1 MAQKLDTFKG
11 KITSKSS
18 PKEINKTLTELQ
30 AYLEK
35 YEEKDAAKVVDEL
48 KSGSSKGSHQDK
60 ILSKQFIKLYSRRT
74 DTLER
79 IAKSIKRMQEDLIDE
94 QDTSIKKRGIIG
106 KAKSKVIGGLQA
118 TKNAISTVK
127 DKAKSGF
134 DMLQGLMSNM
144 LNLKNLL
151 PMI

>member
-48 KSGSSKGSHQDK
+48 KSGSSKGSHQDI
-60 ILSKQFIKLYSRRT
+60 ILS
-74 DTLER
+74 
-79 IAKSIKRMQEDLIDE
+79 
-94 QDTSIKKRGIIG
+94 
-106 KAKSKVIGGLQA
+106 
-118 TKNAISTVK
+118 
-127 DKAKSGF
+127 
-134 DMLQGLMSNM
+134 
-144 LNLKNLL
+144 
-151 PMI
+151 